1 MSDLNKSID
10 PQKSLTER
18 VDLNFALQ
26 AAGLGVWE
34 LDPVT
39 NQVQWDERCG
49 QLFGISQSR
58 QFAYQDTLRFI
69 HPDDVDP
76 VNQAIQK
83 AMKPESGGSY
93 SATYRTI
100 GEDGLTRWIRST
112 GRSYF
117 NPNGQVIRFAGVA
130 QDVSQDVTMRHQQEA
145 SEARFRSLVEEAPV
159 STCLFVGPDMI
170 IDVVNEVMLG
180 YWGRDKSVIGKP
192 LIEALPELKG
202 QPHIQILEEVY
213 RTGKTY
219 EARQV
224 RADLMVNGQLKTYYF
239 DLIHKPLR
247 NTDGQVYA
255 IMDMSMDVTEQVVAR
270 QQLAASEAKFRSLIE
285 EAPVAT
291 SLYTGPNMIIEV
303 ANEKMMG
310 YWGKDHSVLGKPLSQ
325 ALPELQGQ
333 PFLGL
338 LDIIFTNGAVYQ
350 EKAGRADLVV
360 DGVLTTFYFDYTYKP
375 LRDEQGQIYAIMN
388 MAIDVTEQVK
398 AHRQLSESEARYR
411 SLSQALEQQVKERT
425 AELATINKELIAT
438 LEELAATNE
447 ELTAN
452 NEEYAAINEELT
464 ASGEEVE
471 QANKDLEEI
480 NRHLTRSNQNLEQFA
495 YIASHDLQEPLRKI
509 QQFGD
514 LLKTRYVGSSGE
526 DLVYLDRMQIAA
538 SRMSL
543 LIKDLLAFSRIS
555 TSQAVPDSVAL
566 TTVVD
571 DAVDTLSILIDE
583 SSATIHVE
591 ALPIVQG
598 DASQLEQLFQNLL
611 SNAIKFSR
619 QNEKGQKTKP
629 EIHIRASRI
638 LARDIPA
645 SLKTAREA
653 ASYHLIEVADNGIGF
668 DEKYTNRI
676 FQVFQR
682 LHGRNEFAGTG
693 VGLAICEKVV
703 TNHGGVITAT
713 SKPGEG
719 ATFSV
724 YLPA

>member
-18 VDLNFALQ
+18 VDLSFALQ

-34 LDPVT
+34 LDTVT

-49 QLFGISQSR
+49 ELFGISQAR
-58 QFAYQDTLRFI
+58 KFAYQDTLQFI
-69 HPDDVDP
+69 HPDDVKP
-76 VNQAIQK
+76 VNQAIEQ
-83 AMKPESGGSY
+83 AMKPESGGNY
-93 SATYRTI
+93 LATYRTI

-117 NPNGQVIRFAGVA
+117 NQEGQVIRFAGVA
-130 QDVSQDVTMRHQQEA
+130 QDVSQDVTMRHQQ
-145 SEARFRSLVEEAPV
+145 
-159 STCLFVGPDMI
+159 
-170 IDVVNEVMLG
+170 
-180 YWGRDKSVIGKP
+180 
-192 LIEALPELKG
+192 
-202 QPHIQILEEVY
+202 Q
-213 RTGKTY
+213 
-219 EARQV
+219 
-224 RADLMVNGQLKTYYF
+224 
-239 DLIHKPLR
+239 
-247 NTDGQVYA
+247 
-255 IMDMSMDVTEQVVAR
+255 
-270 QQLAASEAKFRSLIE
+270 ASEAKFRSLIE

-310 YWGKDHSVLGKPLSQ
+310 YWGKDHSVLGKPLAQ

-338 LDIIFTNGAVYQ
+338 LDTIFTSGAVYQ
-350 EKAGRADLVV
+350 ERAARADLVV
-360 DGVLTTFYFDYTYKP
+360 EGVLTTFYFDYTYKP
-375 LRDEQGQIYAIMN
+375 LRNEQGQIYAIMN
-388 MAIDVTEQVK
+388 TAIDVTEQVK

-411 SLSQALEQQVKERT
+411 ALSQALEQQVQERT
-425 AELATINKELIAT
+425 VELATINKELIAT
-438 LEELAATNE
+438 LEELATTNE

-471 QANKDLEEI
+471 QANKDLEET
-480 NRHLTRSNQNLEQFA
+480 NRHLIRSNQNLEQFA

-526 DLVYLDRMQIAA
+526 DLVYLDRMQVAA

-543 LIKDLLAFSRIS
+543 LIKDLLTFSRIS
-555 TSQAVPDSVAL
+555 TSQAVLYAVAL
-566 TTVVD
+566 TNVID
-571 DAVDTLSILIDE
+571 DAIDTLSILIDE
-583 SSATIHVE
+583 SNATIHVG

-619 QNEKGQKTKP
+619 QDEKGQKTKP

-638 LARDIPA
+638 LAGDIPA
-645 SLKTAREA
+645 SLRTTRA
-653 ASYHLIEVADNGIGF
+653 AAYHLIEVADNGIGF

-713 SKPGEG
+713 SKPGQG

-724 YLPA
+724 YLPV